1 MKGYLL
7 DIQGSQ
13 GTWIPYI
20 YTRVP
25 VYTGIPG
32 YLDMQERQGIWIYRD
47 TRVSGYTGIAWFWV
61 YRDIRVPVSTRIH
74 GYQGTW
80 INRDISVPRCTWIS
94 MYISTQLN
102 PRCLLI
108 KILNTTHSFYL
119 LIYLSTTP
127 WVYDIFMAR
136 KTGCKMN
143 LVQFR
148 LIFRHFKYY
157 IKRLLWK
164 RPIWWL
170 EDEPTKRNTAKYCK
184 PLKIWS
190 FYDIWEKFLKEF
202 HGSAFGFK
210 NKHFFQGN
218 QYKPVK

>member
-1 MKGYLL
+1 MPGYLDIQGYLGTWIYRDIKVQLDIQGYQGTWIFRNTRVSGYSMMKGYLL

-80 INRDISVPRCTWIS
+80 INRDISVSRCTWISWIS

-127 WVYDIFMAR
+127 
-136 KTGCKMN
+136 
-143 LVQFR
+143 
-148 LIFRHFKYY
+148 
-157 IKRLLWK
+157 
-164 RPIWWL
+164 
-170 EDEPTKRNTAKYCK
+170 
-184 PLKIWS
+184 
-190 FYDIWEKFLKEF
+190 
-202 HGSAFGFK
+202 
-210 NKHFFQGN
+210 
-218 QYKPVK
+218 